1 MNMKI
6 YADWYQHFTIKTY
19 LERTLLRIKAVI
31 TTQEE

>member
-1 MNMKI
+1 MKI
-6 YADWYQHFTIKTY
+6 YADWYQHFTTETH